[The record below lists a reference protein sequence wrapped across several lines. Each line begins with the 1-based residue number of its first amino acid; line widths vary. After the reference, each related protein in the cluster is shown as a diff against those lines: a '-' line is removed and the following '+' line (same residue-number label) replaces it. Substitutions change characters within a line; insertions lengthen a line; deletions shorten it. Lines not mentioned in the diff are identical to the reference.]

1 MTRFRCVDD
10 QKAAGFPVTT
20 ACEAAGVSTSGFYDW
35 SAREAAGPTDRQVA
49 EAELV
54 ELMRDIFES
63 SDGNYGVPR
72 MHDELRRA
80 GLRVNEK
87 RVRRL
92 MRLHGMAGRCRR
104 RRCQTTFPGPDG
116 YVIPDL
122 LGRRF
127 DPGAPNLAWVQDITY
142 IPTGEGWLY
151 LASVLDLGS
160 RRLLGYSR
168 PTTCAPSSSSTPSAW
183 PSPPAAVRWPA

>member
-1 MTRFRCVDD
+1 MI
-10 QKAAGFPVTT
+10 
-20 ACEAAGVSTSGFYDW
+20 
-35 SAREAAGPTDRQVA
+35 RE
-49 EAELV
+49 
-54 ELMRDIFES
+54 IFDA

-80 GLRVNEK
+80 GLTVNEK

-104 RRCQTTFPGPDG
+104 RRCQTTFPDPDG

-122 LGRRF
+122 VGRRF
-127 DPGAPNLAWVQDITY
+127 QPGPPDTAWVQDITY

-160 RRLLGYSR
+160 PRLLDG
-168 PTTCAPSSSSTPSAW
+168 
-183 PSPPAAVRWPA
+183 

>member
-1 MTRFRCVDD
+1 MTRYRCVDD
-10 QKAAGFPVTT
+10 QKAAGFPVSA

-35 SAREAAGPTDRQVA
+35 SAREAAGPTERQVA

-54 ELMRDIFES
+54 ELMRDIFDA

-80 GLRVNEK
+80 GLTVNEK

-122 LGRRF
+122 VGRNF
-127 DPGAPNLAWVQDITY
+127 EPGAPDTAWVSGHHLHPD
-142 IPTGEGWLY
+142 
-151 LASVLDLGS
+151 
-160 RRLLGYSR
+160 R
-168 PTTCAPSSSSTPSAW
+168 
-183 PSPPAAVRWPA
+183 